1 VSVRRLLAVT
11 ATCLALTACTASDS
25 SVPPDPSP
33 PPGTSEPSPADSG
46 TPSPSPTA
54 SDGPV
59 RPTTDL
65 LDWQPVPGPVDEDV
79 TRSSTFTVTET
90 ADHTTARITGAQS
103 LELGSGGRVSV
114 STVLVD
120 QELRLSWMRDQG
132 FSVEAAVDI
141 FVLLTGF
148 VVGYCIEE
156 QERQQA
162 PDDRYSLVRRDTR
175 VGVQE
180 HPLVAAA
187 GRRLF
192 GDPDA
197 HFEGLVRVLDPAVT
211 WRTAFRSERGARN

>member
-1 VSVRRLLAVT
+1 MLLSCQPVAKGMPKGLSVDVIVDAAFGVLDEQGIDGLTVRAVADRLQVKAPALYWHVRNKQQLLDEMGTRVWRQIAATATDPDGAPSWWDACLAYARSARAGLLAHRDG
-11 ATCLALTACTASDS
+11 ARSF
-25 SVPPDPSP
+25 
-33 PPGTSEPSPADSG
+33 SG
-46 TPSPSPTA
+46 TYL
-54 SDGPV
+54 
-59 RPTTDL
+59 TD
-65 LDWQPVPGPVDEDV
+65 D
-79 TRSSTFTVTET
+79 
-90 ADHTTARITGAQS
+90 
-103 LELGSGGRVSV
+103 
-114 STVLVD
+114 TVLVD
-120 QELRLSWMRDQG
+120 QERRLSWMRDQG

-162 PDDRYSLVRRDTR
+162 PDDRYSLAWRDTR

-197 HFEGLVRVLDPAVT
+197 HFEGLVRVLLAGIATLRD
-211 WRTAFRSERGARN
+211 G